1 MTWGY
6 PHSMTFNKIYCIAW
20 CNIVTHSCVYQQIL
34 SAWQAMMYKGFSCL
48 AVAGEK
54 ALLGTGH
61 YTSIQTWVWF
71 TESMEDRRKLTPQGC
86 PTTSHICAVVYIPS
100 HTIILEVL
108 HEWSGPVF
116 SCSASSS
123 LGSNPPMSTS
133 HGNATNN
140 AVQSLKFALL
150 PSRPFACENEH
161 WPLPTDNNSDLYIH
175 SASSLIFPTSHFM
188 NEDTHSVGGGMI
200 VKVSQDLNPN
210 LLHANVP
217 TLNDIFYLYFQI
229 AAQPV
234 SANASQFSPV
244 KQEPK
249 LYTS

>member
-1 MTWGY
+1 MG
-6 PHSMTFNKIYCIAW
+6 M
-20 CNIVTHSCVYQQIL
+20 L
-34 SAWQAMMYKGFSCL
+34 
-48 AVAGEK
+48 
-54 ALLGTGH
+54 
-61 YTSIQTWVWF
+61 QTMQY
-71 TESMEDRRKLTPQGC
+71 SL
-86 PTTSHICAVVYIPS
+86 
-100 HTIILEVL
+100 
-108 HEWSGPVF
+108 
-116 SCSASSS
+116 SS
-123 LGSNPPMSTS
+123 LPFFP
-133 HGNATNN
+133 
-140 AVQSLKFALL
+140 QDPLL
-150 PSRPFACENEH
+150 VRMNTD
-161 WPLPTDNNSDLYIH
+161 PLPTDNNSGLYIH

-200 VKVSQDLNPN
+200 VKVSQDLNTN